1 MDLCNPLYE
10 ERGNV
15 VTRRLDDDI
24 DRLHNEGGGE
34 KEEEGT
40 KRDDEDGDDN
50 AGEGEEREGSA

>member
-1 MDLCNPLYE
+1 MDLCKPLYE

-24 DRLHNEGGGE
+24 DRIHKEGGGE

-40 KRDDEDGDDN
+40 KRDDDDGDDN